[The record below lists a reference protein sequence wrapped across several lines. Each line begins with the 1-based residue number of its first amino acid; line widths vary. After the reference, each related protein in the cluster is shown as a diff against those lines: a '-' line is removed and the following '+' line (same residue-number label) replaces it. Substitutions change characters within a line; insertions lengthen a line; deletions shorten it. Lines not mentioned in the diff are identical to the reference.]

1 MDGKGR
7 RNPRPPGTQP
17 TRSRRSEIAL
27 IDVGPDNAGKY
38 FEVARRLEAWGM
50 LTQARSFAEQGIGA
64 AGADLLVMPEQ
75 QSGARVYTRIMT
87 HLRQQEKAYAT
98 LQSALGDASAILP
111 VLKEQVAR
119 QGIAAITDREWRD
132 RTQENRLRAA
142 RDGMRSTLNEMGATV
157 STYFTPEE
165 KVAFVKFAETRHAGM
180 SSADVDAFAVP
191 LAQSAGLGE
200 LEARWRYELMMDK
213 GTNQNSSLL
222 LSRMQPFVELQR
234 QRLKFAELGAQLEQ
248 FAPRIE
254 PQQRYVVWVAAQEA
268 YQSAGDPEGELRA
281 FAGMPFGTGGRNQ
294 QGRLFQLLLTRHR
307 RGCCSVPPTGILPG
321 KTLPTSS

>member
-1 MDGKGR
+1 M
-7 RNPRPPGTQP
+7 
-17 TRSRRSEIAL
+17 TR
-27 IDVGPDNAGKY
+27 
-38 FEVARRLEAWGM
+38 
-50 LTQARSFAEQGIGA
+50 
-64 AGADLLVMPEQ
+64 
-75 QSGARVYTRIMT
+75 
-87 HLRQQEKAYAT
+87 LRQQEKAYAT

-142 RDGMRSTLNEMGATV
+142 RDGMRSALNEMGATV

-165 KVAFVKFAETRHAGM
+165 KVAFAKFAETRHAGM
-180 SSADVDAFAVP
+180 SPADVDAFAVP

-254 PQQRYVVWVAAQEA
+254 PQQRYAVWVAAQEA

-281 FAGMPFGTGGRNQ
+281 FAGMPFGTGGRDQ
-294 QGRLFQLLLTRHR
+294 QASSISIVIEPRTQT
-307 RGCCSVPPTGILPG
+307 GCCSVLPTGILPG
-321 KTLPTSS
+321 KTPPTSSWQTAMRRRRTLWFRRVGAPARQSGRNPTTRSSDSILRRRTPEVNSAFVSALGDNTIAERLSQAG